1 MTARL
6 IVGFVAGVLIPI
18 CGMIG
23 TFRTFEAVDKV
34 NDKLPKDQQLEHAW
48 WYLSQYQ
55 RLHREYKGL
64 YPGGGV
70 LLQYQFA
77 TALKFVCL
85 LVSGWAF
92 GFCGS

>member
-1 MTARL
+1 
-6 IVGFVAGVLIPI
+6 
-18 CGMIG
+18 
-23 TFRTFEAVDKV
+23 
-34 NDKLPKDQQLEHAW
+34 LEHAW

-77 TALKFVCL
+77 TALMFVCL